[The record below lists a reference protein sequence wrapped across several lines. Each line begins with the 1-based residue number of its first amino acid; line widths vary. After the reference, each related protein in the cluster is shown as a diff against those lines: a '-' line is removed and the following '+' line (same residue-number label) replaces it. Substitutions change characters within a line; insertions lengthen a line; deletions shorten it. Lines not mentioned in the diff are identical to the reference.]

1 MANGNLTTEVVRNH
15 QSGRAYAL
23 QPGTTGN
30 KGTAFNEA
38 HWGQITRNYTVLA
51 KGLSE
56 AAFKSIS
63 MEAFQRSKCSADK
76 NTTSSLRSATNDGPS
91 NTVGRR
97 ALLVDVPTYN
107 GM

>member
-1 MANGNLTTEVVRNH
+1 VANGNLTTEVVRNH

-38 HWGQITRNYTVLA
+38 RWGQITHDCTVSA

-63 MEAFQRSKCSADK
+63 MEAFRRSKCSADK
-76 NTTSSLRSATNDGPS
+76 NTTSRSATNDGPS